1 MRNLLLVVATL
12 SLAFVAALVVDRGVM
27 RPRRE
32 ARALVEQARPHA
44 SSSNEGDWLRA
55 EALLA
60 RAELLHKHE
69 EIGKLRAQIAAQRA
83 TANTRDEVIRGAA
96 LEGCLRAIEKTRPE
110 DAAKLRAETTTSKRE
125 LHVRC
130 MQIQLQLLSV
140 APSASQ

>member
-1 MRNLLLVVATL
+1 MRNLLLVVAAL
-12 SLAFVAALVVDRGVM
+12 SLAFVAALVVDRSVM

-32 ARALVEQARPHA
+32 ARTLVDAARPHV

-60 RAELLHKHE
+60 RAELLHKHD
-69 EIGKLRAQIAAQRA
+69 EIARLRAQIAAQRA
-83 TANTRDEVIRGAA
+83 TANTKDELIRGAA
-96 LEGCLRAIEKTRPE
+96 LESCLRAIEKARPD

-130 MQIQLQLLSV
+130 MQVQLQLLSV